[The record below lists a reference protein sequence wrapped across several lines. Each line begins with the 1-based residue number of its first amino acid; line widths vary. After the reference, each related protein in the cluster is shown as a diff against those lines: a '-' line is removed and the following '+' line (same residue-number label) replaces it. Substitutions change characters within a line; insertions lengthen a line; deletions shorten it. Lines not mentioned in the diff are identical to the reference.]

1 MSSGSGSGSG
11 ATAAPDTRKPTTFS
25 VLQDVPLRHLPNN
38 GKFVVQRQRGGH
50 VPDDAVQFYLAWSW
64 DAPNGGGRAW
74 KGGGSVQAG
83 QVQDVIDA
91 LSTAVE
97 KAESSGGAIA
107 GSPEGEK
114 RPPTYAVLSDVPLK
128 HLPNGARFVVQ
139 RQRGGQVPDDAVQ
152 FYLAWTSIKIGG
164 GTSWT
169 GGGSIQAG
177 QVPEIIDALASACE
191 SETGRRPSCGGAP
204 DGGGGKV
211 GQTGTFADLF
221 AGDDGDDEVCEDAA
235 AASAAT
241 SDSAGQGGC
250 TTFADLLDEDEVEDG
265 GKDMND
271 GGGG

>member
-1 MSSGSGSGSG
+1 MSSGGSGSG
-11 ATAAPDTRKPTTFS
+11 ATAPPDTRKPTTFS

-97 KAESSGGAIA
+97 KAGASGGAIA
-107 GSPEGEK
+107 GPPEGEK

-152 FYLAWTSIKIGG
+152 FYLAWTAVKIGG

-191 SETGRRPSCGGAP
+191 TETGRRPSCGGAQNV
-204 DGGGGKV
+204 GGSQAGK
-211 GQTGTFADLF
+211 TGTFADLF
-221 AGDDGDDEVCEDAA
+221 AGDNDEVCEDAA
-235 AASAAT
+235 ASSASA

-250 TTFADLLDEDEVEDG
+250 TTFADLLDEDEEDG
-265 GKDMND
+265 GKAKN